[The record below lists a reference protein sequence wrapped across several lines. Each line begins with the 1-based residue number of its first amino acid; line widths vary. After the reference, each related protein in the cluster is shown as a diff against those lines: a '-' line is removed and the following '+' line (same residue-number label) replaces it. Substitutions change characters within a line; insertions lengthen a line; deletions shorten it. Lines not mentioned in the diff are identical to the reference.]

1 MIVEFFDI
9 CNGAAYK
16 VITKDFK
23 LTNICANFV
32 PKLRKRA
39 CWNLYNYLKTLSG
52 NFYKT
57 LSLFLLVKVDK
68 PLENA

>member
-23 LTNICANFV
+23 LTNIWSLILFQNSEKGLKFI
-32 PKLRKRA
+32 KL
-39 CWNLYNYLKTLSG
+39 LKTLSG
-52 NFYKT
+52 NFYKK
-57 LSLFLLVKVDK
+57 FAFFIVKVDK